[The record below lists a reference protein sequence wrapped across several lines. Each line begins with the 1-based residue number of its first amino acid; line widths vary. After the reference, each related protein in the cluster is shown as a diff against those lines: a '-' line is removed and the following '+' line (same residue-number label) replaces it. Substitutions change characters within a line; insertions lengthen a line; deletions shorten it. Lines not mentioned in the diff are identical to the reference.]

1 MGANSILGAY
11 SNKYGNSFT
20 INSTCFTRFTSTDL
34 VLSVLDL
41 NIKKYTLALASDVQ
55 LIISRRF
62 VIREKKLKIHVS
74 YWTALCGE
82 YQWIFLSP
90 P

>member
-1 MGANSILGAY
+1 MGANSRLGAY

-20 INSTCFTRFTSTDL
+20 IKSTCFTRFISTDH
-34 VLSVLDL
+34 VRSVLYL
-41 NIKKYTLALASDVQ
+41 NIKTYTLALASGVQ

-74 YWTALCGE
+74 YWTVWCVE